1 MNLRSKNRI
10 NPEFSMSSMTDIIF
24 LLLIF
29 FMLTS
34 NFVTPS
40 GLPVSL
46 PSSKASDITM
56 QKISVTITED
66 LKYFLNDKPIA
77 LEQIEPELAALLQ
90 GGTEQG
96 AVVLHVDKTV
106 PVEHLVKVAGIA
118 KNLNASVTLATVPSE

>member
-66 LKYFLNDKPIA
+66 LKYYLNDKPIA
-77 LEQIEPELAALLQ
+77 LESIESELAGLLQ
-90 GGTEQG
+90 GTEQG

-106 PVEHLVKVAGIA
+106 PVEHLVKIAGIA

>member
-1 MNLRSKNRI
+1 MNFRSKNRV
-10 NPEFSMSSMTDIIF
+10 NAEFSMSSMTDIIF

-46 PSSKASDITM
+46 PSSKTSDIVM

-66 LKYFLNDKPIA
+66 LQYYLNDKPIA
-77 LEQIEPELAALLQ
+77 LEEIEPQLTALLQ
-90 GGTEQG
+90 GTEEG

-118 KNLNASVTLATVPSE
+118 KNLNASVTLATVPAE

>member
-66 LKYFLNDKPIA
+66 LKYYLNDKPIA
-77 LEQIEPELAALLQ
+77 LEAIESELAGLLQ
-90 GGTEQG
+90 GTEQG

-106 PVEHLVKVAGIA
+106 PVEHLVKIAGIA

>member
-56 QKISVTITED
+56 QKISVTISKD
-66 LKYFLNDKPIA
+66 LQYYLNDKPIA

-106 PVEHLVKVAGIA
+106 PVEHLVNVAGIA

>member
-34 NFVTPS
+34 SFVTPT

-46 PSSKASDITM
+46 PTSKSSNIVM
-56 QKISVTITED
+56 QKISVTITPD
-66 LKYFLNDKPIA
+66 LKYYLNEKEISLTD
-77 LEQIEPELAALLQ
+77 LEPQLATLLQ
-90 GGTEQG
+90 GADEGV
-96 AVVLHVDKTV
+96 VVLHVDKSV
-106 PVEHLVKVAGIA
+106 PVEYLVNVASVA
-118 KNLNASVTLATVPSE
+118 SSLNAKVTLATVPAE